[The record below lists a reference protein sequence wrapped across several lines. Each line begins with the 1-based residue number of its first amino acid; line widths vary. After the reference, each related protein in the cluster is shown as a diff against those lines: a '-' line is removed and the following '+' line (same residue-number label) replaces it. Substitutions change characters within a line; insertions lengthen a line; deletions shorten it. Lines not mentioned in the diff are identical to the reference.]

1 MTTAT
6 AQSATR
12 MTSLTY
18 TVRFLTPAFLGNAE
32 QQGQWRTPP
41 FKALLRQW
49 WRVAAAK
56 KIDYKHDELRKTE
69 GQLFGNAWLEPVN
82 GKSQFCKSHVLLRLD
97 SWGMGGLSS
106 NTWPGGSI
114 EDVVTTRD
122 GRGRVRADVYMGYG
136 PVLPPNRRDNRPITI
151 RNAIGPTEPTI
162 RLRIGYKRDLENDV
176 MEALQLI
183 QWFGTLGS
191 RSRNSW
197 GSLLLEP
204 IENASALSIL
214 PQIDHPLISQIGRS
228 WRECLK
234 EEWPHALGTEAGK
247 PLIWITEPKLDWR
260 TVMGCLANI
269 KVEVRQSAK
278 TIQGPSGIGGIHL
291 LGYPAGGKWEIRKLG
306 KEARL
311 ASQLRFKVVR
321 DTQDRAR
328 GMVFHLPCRFP
339 DKLSSLLER
348 EQKAWIEENEQKIWE
363 NIHRQLN
370 TSRRLKPLFD

>member
-18 TVRFLTPAFLGNAE
+18 TVRFVTPAFLGNAE

-56 KIDYKHDELRKTE
+56 DHGYNHERLREAE
-69 GQLFGNAWLEPVN
+69 GKLFGNAWIEN
-82 GKSQFCKSHVLLRLD
+82 NFCKSKVRLRLD
-97 SWGMGGLSS
+97 RWDEGKLSS
-106 NTWPGGSI
+106 NGWPGGSI
-114 EDVVTTRD
+114 EKVVTTRD
-122 GRGRVRADVYMGYG
+122 GKGQVSADIYMGYG
-136 PVLPPNRRDNRPITI
+136 PVLPPSKKDNRSKITI
-151 RNAIGPTEPTI
+151 RNAIGPTEPTMQ
-162 RLRIGYKRDLENDV
+162 LRVGYERNLETD
-176 MEALQLI
+176 MTAALQLI

-204 IENASALSIL
+204 IENALALPIL

-247 PLIWITEPKLDWR
+247 PLIWITEPKPDW
-260 TVMGCLANI
+260 TAVMGCLANI

-278 TIQGPSGIGGIHL
+278 TIRGPSGIGGIHL

-321 DTQDRAR
+321 DTQDRLR

-339 DKLSSLLER
+339 DKLSSHLER
-348 EQKAWIEENEQKIWE
+348 EQKDWIEDNEQKIWE